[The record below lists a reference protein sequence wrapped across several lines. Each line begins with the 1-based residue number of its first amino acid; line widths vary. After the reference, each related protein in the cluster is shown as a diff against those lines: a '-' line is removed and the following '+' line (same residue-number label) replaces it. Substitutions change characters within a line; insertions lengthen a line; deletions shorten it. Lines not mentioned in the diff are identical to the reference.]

1 MNVLKSL
8 KNAPLHAAVKIYMVA
23 DALRRHI
30 ASILAAVI
38 SMVVA
43 PLAHADDDLAG
54 SIEAMLNG
62 VTSLKDPFVKSIGVI
77 GLLCIAAGIIMMISK
92 KNNPQIKVSHIMIAI
107 VAGAALL
114 ALDQVANRSQKQMGM
129 QPVTAG

>member
-1 MNVLKSL
+1 MNVLKTL

-23 DALRRHI
+23 DAIRRHI
-30 ASILAAVI
+30 ASILAVVV

-43 PLAHADDDLAG
+43 PLAHADDDIAD
-54 SIEAMLNG
+54 SITNVLNG
-62 VTSLKDPFVKSIGVI
+62 IISLKDPFVKSSGVI
-77 GLLCIAAGIIMMISK
+77 GLILIASGIIMMISK

-107 VAGAALL
+107 IAGAALL
-114 ALDQVANRSQKQMGM
+114 ALDQVANRSQKQLGM

>member
-1 MNVLKSL
+1 MNVLKFL

-30 ASILAAVI
+30 ASILAAVV

-62 VTSLKDPFVKSIGVI
+62 VTSLKDPFVKSIGVV

-92 KNNPQIKVSHIMIAI
+92 KNSPQIKVSHIMIAI

-114 ALDQVANRSQKQMGM
+114 ALDQVANRSQKQLGM